1 MKSDGLTKAAAALT
15 AAAKTGDKAATLKAA
30 GEVGKAC
37 GACHDS
43 YRAK

>member
-1 MKSDGLTKAAAALT
+1 MALT
-15 AAAKTGDKAATLKAA
+15 TAAGALVTVAKTGDKAATLKAA

-37 GACHDS
+37 GACHDN